1 MGNELFFRKQLLNG
15 AKKRRKQ
22 LTYLSVAA
30 VTIKNGGSKLYK
42 TAVMVSDTY
51 RLKIHSAN
59 ELQRLQFGAV
69 EVKFIEQQ

>member
-1 MGNELFFRKQLLNG
+1 
-15 AKKRRKQ
+15 
-22 LTYLSVAA
+22 
-30 VTIKNGGSKLYK
+30 
-42 TAVMVSDTY
+42 MVSDTY